1 MNRLK
6 KRTARQPI
14 LDQCFRLEELD
25 VFCLEAL
32 GALDHVKL
40 HRLAFLKTAESIRLD
55 GGKMHENIVPG
66 LTAKKA
72 IALGVV
78 KPLYCSLFQFV
89 TCFYFEFLLRRIAA
103 GERADAI
110 AEPTVNCG

>member
-1 MNRLK
+1 MSRDALRLHFHERLRK
-6 KRTARQPI
+6 KEPPGSEFSLRAD
-14 LDQCFRLEELD
+14 LHSYLEGLD

-40 HRLAFLKTAESIRLD
+40 HRLAFLKAAESVRLD
-55 GGKMHENIVPG
+55 SREMHKNIIAG

-78 KPLYCSLFQFV
+78 KPLCCSLFQFV
-89 TCFYFEFLLRRIAA
+89 TCFLF
-103 GERADAI
+103 
-110 AEPTVNCG
+110 

>member
-1 MNRLK
+1 MISQRLK
-6 KRTARQPI
+6 KKEPPGSEFSLPGGSA
-14 LDQCFRLEELD
+14 FLEDLD

-32 GALDHVKL
+32 RALDHVKL
-40 HRLAFLKTAESIRLD
+40 HRLAFLKAAESVRPD
-55 GGKMHENIVPG
+55 GREMHENIIPG

-89 TCFYFEFLLRRIAA
+89 TRFYF
-103 GERADAI
+103 
-110 AEPTVNCG
+110 